1 MTKKKCIL
9 AIYYNTH
16 THTQKVY
23 PSSSCMPRFFSH
35 VGLFA
40 TPGTVAHQAPL
51 SVGILQARI
60 LEWVTISSS
69 RGSSWPRDWTRV
81 SCGSRIIGRFFT
93 TNATW
98 EANASSAY
106 WLAYLSRKFQAAHF
120 LIITSNQ
127 AQRIFREYTCG
138 FELILRSQVCTLS
151 DPLRAMKSF
160 ANYIWFN
167 SLIEFIDAC

>member
-1 MTKKKCIL
+1 MLQSCWPLCDPTDC
-9 AIYYNTH
+9 
-16 THTQKVY
+16 
-23 PSSSCMPRFFSH
+23 SS
-35 VGLFA
+35 
-40 TPGTVAHQAPL
+40 PGL
-51 SVGILQARI
+51 SVHGIIEARI
-60 LEWVTISSS
+60 LKWVTMSSS
-69 RGSSWPRDWTRV
+69 KGFSWLRDWTHV
-81 SCGSRIIGRFFT
+81 SCGSCIKGRFFP

-106 WLAYLSRKFQAAHF
+106 WLAYLSIKIQAAHF
-120 LIITSNQ
+120 LIITSNW

-138 FELILRSQVCTLS
+138 FELILRSQACTFS